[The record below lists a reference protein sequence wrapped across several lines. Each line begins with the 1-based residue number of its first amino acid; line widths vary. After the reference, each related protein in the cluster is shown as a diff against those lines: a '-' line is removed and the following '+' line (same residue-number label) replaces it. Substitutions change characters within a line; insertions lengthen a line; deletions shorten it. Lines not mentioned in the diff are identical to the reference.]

1 MCALL
6 LLPLLPLKVM
16 RTQIQKLWL
25 LRRWAAVY
33 HVSLTRRLVN
43 NLYYLKPTAGFH
55 TSVHWAF
62 WDTQAIKPPPVRR
75 RPLYLPLWLLN
86 PPPCYLSQLILHTS
100 AEGPQPTALDTGTA
114 AAVAAGCSQTRLEEP
129 PRSGVQRL
137 PDSQTGGSRAARS
150 AQIRLAAEEHAAW
163 SWQAGLYERM
173 SVPRSL
179 VWLICVIKTQ
189 QRVLDQLCSN

>member
-6 LLPLLPLKVM
+6 LLPLPPLKVM

-25 LRRWAAVY
+25 LRRGAAVY

-86 PPPCYLSQLILHTS
+86 PPPCYLSQLILHTI
-100 AEGPQPTALDTGTA
+100 AEGPQPTALDTGRA
-114 AAVAAGCSQTRLEEP
+114 AAAAAAGCSQTRLEEP
-129 PRSGVQRL
+129 CSGIQRL
-137 PDSQTGGSRAARS
+137 PDSQTGRSRAARS
-150 AQIRLAAEEHAAW
+150 AQIHLAAEEHAAW
-163 SWQAGLYERM
+163 SWSRPIWKDVCSKEL
-173 SVPRSL
+173 SL
-179 VWLICVIKTQ
+179 VN
-189 QRVLDQLCSN
+189 LCN